1 MSLKRYG
8 IIVVFLGWA
17 FTAYSDAQ
25 KNVGRLFPVK
35 QVVIWGYPLH
45 SHTHS
50 YIHNGFFR
58 AFKHLGYKTLWLT
71 DADDTRAIDFKDTL
85 FLTMGDTANKKM
97 PLRMDCFY
105 IFHNGEKKHYQAL
118 LNARRAISMQVYT
131 HDCLSRTVT
140 KVSDCIYYD
149 F

>member
-71 DADDTRAIDFKDTL
+71 DADDTRAIDFKDKFEVTVK
-85 FLTMGDTANKKM
+85 TNKGIV
-97 PLRMDCFY
+97 RGS
-105 IFHNGEKKHYQAL
+105 FHDRPTPRWDDSK
-118 LNARRAISMQVYT
+118 T
-131 HDCLSRTVT
+131 
-140 KVSDCIYYD
+140 
-149 F
+149 